1 MFSDYIYEEI
11 KEENKGEGSDKED
24 EKNDKKVSI
33 IDNLEYFNII
43 NINEE
48 ENKDEKKSEE
58 PKIEKPRKHSI
69 VDQNVILNL
78 EIDENITNS
87 VNQSKEWNC

>member
-58 PKIEKPRKHSI
+58 PKIEKPRKQSI

>member
-48 ENKDEKKSEE
+48 ENIFTMS
-58 PKIEKPRKHSI
+58 P
-69 VDQNVILNL
+69 VA
-78 EIDENITNS
+78 
-87 VNQSKEWNC
+87 

>member
-48 ENKDEKKSEE
+48 ENKDEKK
-58 PKIEKPRKHSI
+58 
-69 VDQNVILNL
+69 
-78 EIDENITNS
+78 
-87 VNQSKEWNC
+87 